1 MKLVINEKHIKRN
14 KNIGSIIFIINLL
27 VLGTGAYF
35 AFSGDMTK
43 VYYSWM
49 AVIIGFTL
57 TRVSMYFMNRYA
69 RSPRL
74 DEILAEEFGKLR
86 HDYTFFSFS
95 SPVPYLLLGPC
106 RIWLPIIVNSGG
118 EISFKNGKWRHT
130 GVGIFQR
137 ITGQESV
144 VIPELEVAEA
154 SKKIQEQLAKN
165 GIPYEEQP
173 PLEPIIILFMT
184 NTTVGD
190 LEDAPYAVVK
200 LPELK
205 RYIRKQD
212 RQDCTN
218 AISPEENDKLIKALA
233 KKK

>member
-1 MKLVINEKHIKRN
+1 
-14 KNIGSIIFIINLL
+14 
-27 VLGTGAYF
+27 
-35 AFSGDMTK
+35 
-43 VYYSWM
+43 
-49 AVIIGFTL
+49 
-57 TRVSMYFMNRYA
+57 
-69 RSPRL
+69 
-74 DEILAEEFGKLR
+74 
-86 HDYTFFSFS
+86 
-95 SPVPYLLLGPC
+95 
-106 RIWLPIIVNSGG
+106 
-118 EISFKNGKWRHT
+118 
-130 GVGIFQR
+130 
-137 ITGQESV
+137 V

-190 LEDAPYAVVK
+190 LEDAPYAVVTI
-200 LPELK
+200 PMLK

>member
-27 VLGTGAYF
+27 VLGTGGPTSPFPGGYDEGLLFLDGCHYWFYIDACQY
-35 AFSGDMTK
+35 
-43 VYYSWM
+43 V
-49 AVIIGFTL
+49 
-57 TRVSMYFMNRYA
+57 FMNRYA

-106 RIWLPIIVNSGG
+106 RIWLPIIVNGGG

-154 SKKIQEQLAKN
+154 SKKRSRNNWQKKRNSIRRAASSRANYHSVYDQYHCRRP
-165 GIPYEEQP
+165 GRC
-173 PLEPIIILFMT
+173 PLRGSH
-184 NTTVGD
+184 N
-190 LEDAPYAVVK
+190 
-200 LPELK
+200 
-205 RYIRKQD
+205 
-212 RQDCTN
+212 TN
-218 AISPEENDKLIKALA
+218 AKTLYPKTRPPGLHECDQPGRKR
-233 KKK
+233 